1 MESVIAYC
9 NDDVLQHHGIKGQ
22 KWGVRRYQNPDG
34 TLTEEGKEHYAY
46 NVFPQEAR
54 AQAFLRVKAKPE
66 NVKNSHTTGATV
78 GALAGSLPGIVDGF
92 KIGGPI
98 GAALGGV
105 ATASIGGVLGLS
117 ISKIEEKINKAQY
130 KSSQKKVAN
139 FLEKHGNEKVDDL
152 TLSSHWHSYEEFLTE
167 YFGGHDEPFKEE
179 RRI

>member
-1 MESVIAYC
+1 MENVIVYQN
-9 NDDVLQHHGIKGQ
+9 NDTLQHHGIKGQ

-34 TLTEEGKEHYAY
+34 TLTEAGKERYAY
-46 NVFPQEAR
+46 DVFPKEAR
-54 AQAFLRVKAKPE
+54 AQAFLRVQAKPE
-66 NVKNSHTTGATV
+66 NVKSDRATRATA
-78 GALAGSLPGIVDGF
+78 GALAGSLPGIVEGF

-117 ISKIEEKINKAQY
+117 VSKLKEKINRAQY

-139 FLEKHGNEKVDDL
+139 FLEKHGDEKVDDL

-167 YFGGHDEPFKEE
+167 YFGGHDEPIK
-179 RRI
+179 